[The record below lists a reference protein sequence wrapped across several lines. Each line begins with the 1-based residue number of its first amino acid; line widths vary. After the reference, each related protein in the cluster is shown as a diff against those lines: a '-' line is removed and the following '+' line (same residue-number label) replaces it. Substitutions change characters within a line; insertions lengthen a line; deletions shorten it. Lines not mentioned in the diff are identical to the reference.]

1 MTIDELLTIIPDKFE
16 HRTTTSHKFKRDFFD
31 YFNKIEFKDKI
42 CVEIGSNIGYS
53 TRVLSYLFKEVI
65 GFNLDSV
72 EAAQKFNSDR
82 LNVRYYAQDVYN
94 TVLPVD
100 YADVFFIDAQHT
112 YDAVIED
119 TLRSLKFKSDG
130 KKYFIFDDYGAFPD
144 IKKAVDDLISCDKI
158 EIVKKIGHETDTTFV
173 KPLYDYEGIICIE
186 KQND

>member
-173 KPLYDYEGIICIE
+173 KPLYDYEGVICIE

>member
-1 MTIDELLTIIPDKFE
+1 MTIDELLAIIPDKFE

-42 CVEIGSNIGYS
+42 CIEIGSNIGYS
-53 TRVLSYLFKEVI
+53 TRILSYLFKEVI

-82 LNVRYYAQDVYN
+82 PNVRYYAQDVYN

-173 KPLYDYEGIICIE
+173 KPLYDYEGVICIE